1 MDKDWGKYRD
11 DRDGQ
16 ITTEGWR
23 EEENRRLHLS
33 PCRAWTGGRAAAA
46 TGKGEA
52 RSRRCSGGGRST
64 IRPSPTPTRPAAGS
78 AGSATPYLP
87 PYPLSSR
94 LGAGGTALAHR
105 APSQPSSSLWS
116 SSAALPVPS
125 CSARTRQLAHSS
137 CREWRCACQRYGY
150 SAAPPSGQ
158 REYWRTKTS
167 GAILLKALIF
177 FFLQPVY
184 LNTLFKRWTIPSSY
198 WVCWYSNKFVE
209 ILFQNIMYY
218 CKRMCGIQKKVEE
231 IYIYLNMNQSY
242 HYVFVL

>member
-1 MDKDWGKYRD
+1 MNKEKHRLYVTGNGCTGIIKRERGIDKEWGK
-11 DRDGQ
+11 DRDGL
-16 ITTEGWR
+16 IPTEGWR
-23 EEENRRLHLS
+23 EEETRRLHLS
-33 PCRAWTGGRAAAA
+33 PCRAWTGGRATAA

-137 CREWRCACQRYGY
+137 PREWRCACQRYELFC
-150 SAAPPSGQ
+150 SASERPTRVLTNKNIWGDTVESAD
-158 REYWRTKTS
+158 
-167 GAILLKALIF
+167 F
-177 FFLQPVY
+177 FWQPVY
-184 LNTLFKRWTIPSSY
+184 LNNSY
-198 WVCWYSNKFVE
+198 VV
-209 ILFQNIMYY
+209 
-218 CKRMCGIQKKVEE
+218 
-231 IYIYLNMNQSY
+231 
-242 HYVFVL
+242 